1 MKQTVLSPTALIVTM
16 LMVPKTNEHG
26 LKKKKK
32 KEERKDTFCLLSA
45 SQAAGGVCLLS
56 PP

>member
-32 KEERKDTFCLLSA
+32 KE
-45 SQAAGGVCLLS
+45 
-56 PP
+56 

>member
-26 LKKKKK
+26 LKKK
-32 KEERKDTFCLLSA
+32 EERKDTFCLLSA